1 MKPKVTITF
10 STGDVVKLELYRD
23 IAPISVDNFLS
34 YAKSGFYEGTIMH
47 RIIEGFMI
55 QGGGYYIE
63 GKALKNKQV
72 KVAIKGEFA
81 ENGYTKNTIK
91 HEAGVLSCART
102 LVNNSATSQFF
113 ICSAPS
119 SYLDGKYAAFGKVID
134 EESLSAVIKI
144 SQVKTH
150 TLGQMQDFP
159 VVPISITKIEVED

>member
-23 IAPISVDNFLS
+23 IAPLSVDNFLS

-63 GKALKNKQV
+63 GNSLKSKSVN
-72 KVAIKGEFA
+72 APIKGEFL
-81 ENGYTKNTIK
+81 ENGYKKNTLK
-91 HEAGVLSCART
+91 HEAGVISCART
-102 LVNNSATSQFF
+102 TVNNSATSQFF

-119 SYLDGKYAAFGKVID
+119 SYLDGKYAAFGKVTC
-134 EESLSAVIKI
+134 EESLNAVIKI
-144 SQVKTH
+144 SQVQTGKF
-150 TLGQMQDFP
+150 GQFADFP
-159 VVPISITKIEVED
+159 INPISITKIEIED